1 MALIVETGAIVANA
15 NSYIDLASARTYAES
30 IGLVLAADDSEAE
43 VTLLNAN
50 RFLEG
55 LEPRYQGHR
64 VSAAQALAWPR
75 AQVIIAG
82 FPLPDTTIP
91 NQLKQAQVIAAA
103 TIQSGV
109 DLFATQSGQFI
120 KREKVD
126 VIETEYDSEYLATVD
141 GQPIYTAIES
151 MLGLLFVRSG
161 GYRLTQ
167 RIGF

>member
-1 MALIVETGAIVANA
+1 MSLIVETGAIIANA
-15 NSYIDLASARTYAES
+15 NSYINLTDARTYAAS
-30 IGLVLAADDSEAE
+30 IGLVLAADDSAAE

-64 VSAAQALAWPR
+64 VSAAQSLAWPR
-75 AQVIIAG
+75 SQVMIAG
-82 FPLPDTTIP
+82 FPLPITSIP
-91 NQLKQAQVIAAA
+91 EQLKHAQVIAAA
-103 TIQSGV
+103 TIESGV
-109 DLFATQSGQFI
+109 DLFEIQSGQFV

-126 VIETEYDSEYLATVD
+126 VIETEYETEFLATFN
-141 GQPIYTAIES
+141 GQPIFTAIES
-151 MLGLLFVRSG
+151 MLGLLFVHSG